1 MPVKKPVSPRKPSR
15 PAARPD
21 KRPGLG
27 ASAGQAGA
35 RALLAGTRIVA
46 ARPVLFGSLALF
58 STLAGIV
65 ADNALN
71 RQAGRHPHPMLAT
84 RGLESTRL
92 ADARLTGTAQAA
104 PVPTARAAAAAP
116 PAIANDPRIMPFPLV
131 REAQVLLSQQGY
143 YKADIDGRPGQATD
157 MAIRDFQSA
166 HGLKVDGMAS
176 PLLLSQLRQAA
187 NPGSASA
194 SAAVDDPIARLAA
207 GGTVD
212 PAPTSGIGAAPDR
225 ELVRQI
231 QAKLAEARVA
241 DLKADGIMGERT
253 RAAIRTFQALESLD
267 VTGEPSRE
275 VLDRLNE
282 AGASASR

>member
-1 MPVKKPVSPRKPSR
+1 MLRT
-15 PAARPD
+15 
-21 KRPGLG
+21 G
-27 ASAGQAGA
+27 AG
-35 RALLAGTRIVA
+35 IVA
-46 ARPVLFGSLALF
+46 ARPVLFASLALF

-84 RGLESTRL
+84 RGAQTTRL
-92 ADARLTGTAQAA
+92 AETRLTGAAQAA
-104 PVPTARAAAAAP
+104 PVPTARAAVAAP
-116 PAIANDPRIMPFPLV
+116 SNAVANDPRIMPFPLV

-166 HGLKVDGMAS
+166 RGLKVDGMAT

-187 NPGSASA
+187 NPPSES
-194 SAAVDDPIARLAA
+194 DDPIARLAA

-212 PAPTSGIGAAPDR
+212 PAATGGIGAAPDTD
-225 ELVRQI
+225 LVRQI

-253 RAAIRTFQALESLD
+253 RAAIRTFQALESLE

-282 AGASASR
+282 TGASASR